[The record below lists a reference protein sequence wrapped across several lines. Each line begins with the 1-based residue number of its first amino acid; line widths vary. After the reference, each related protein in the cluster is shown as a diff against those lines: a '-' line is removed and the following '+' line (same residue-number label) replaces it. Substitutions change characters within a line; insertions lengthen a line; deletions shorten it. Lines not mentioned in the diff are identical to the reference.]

1 MLTLFHAPRS
11 RSTRFLWL
19 LEELG
24 APYEIVRVDIKRGDG
39 SGARDSRNPHPHGQ
53 VPALLDDGILVTE
66 SAAIALYLTDSHPQA
81 GLGPTIGDR
90 LRGPYLSWLAYYAG
104 VLEPTVTN
112 HWKGRT
118 ATDAADKAA
127 YEALDERLRTTLEQQ
142 GPWLLGE
149 RFSAADILFL
159 SLLQFAR
166 QMLPAHGVYDDWLA
180 RANARPAL
188 ARALAKDDVAASGEG
203 GA

>member
-24 APYEIVRVDIKRGDG
+24 APYEVRKVDIRRTGG
-39 SGARDSRNPHPHGQ
+39 PLAGTGARDPANPHPHGQ
-53 VPALLDDGILVTE
+53 VPALMDDGALVTE
-66 SAAIALYLTDSHPQA
+66 SAAIALYLTDKFPQA
-81 GLGPTIGDR
+81 GMGPVVGDP

-104 VLEPTVTN
+104 VLEPVITARF
-112 HWKGRT
+112 KGS
-118 ATDAADKAA
+118 ADPADKAA
-127 YEALDERLRTTLEQQ
+127 YEAMEERLRTTLEKT
-142 GPWLLGE
+142 PWILGD
-149 RFSAADILFL
+149 RFSAADIMFV

-166 QMLPAHGVYDDWLA
+166 QALPAHAVYDDWLA

-188 ARALAKDDVAASGEG
+188 ARALAKDDA
-203 GA
+203 